1 MPIIHV
7 PYDAARFAGQEKRSG
22 GEAFTQQLVES
33 IKEQTKGCRKM
44 SYGERPIAAVILS
57 IIGGVLM
64 LVGGSMA
71 FMMLSYNDEYGMM
84 SGFGGMMGGYRGMMD
99 DVGFPYNVLDGFML
113 VSLVSGILVIV
124 GAVMMDIHP
133 SQSRTWG
140 IIVLIFS
147 IISFVGMGGF
157 LVGAVLGI
165 VGGALALSWKAKPKV

>member
-1 MPIIHV
+1 
-7 PYDAARFAGQEKRSG
+7 
-22 GEAFTQQLVES
+22 
-33 IKEQTKGCRKM
+33 M
-44 SYGERPIAAVILS
+44 SYEERPTVAVILS

-71 FMMLSYNDEYGMM
+71 FMMLSYNNGGFGMM

-99 DVGFPYNVLDGFML
+99 DVGFPYVMMDGLML

-124 GAVMMDIHP
+124 GAVMIDIHP

-147 IISFVGMGGF
+147 IVSLVGMGGF
-157 LVGAVLGI
+157 LIGAVLG
-165 VGGALALSWKAKPKV
+165 VAGGALALSWKAKPKA